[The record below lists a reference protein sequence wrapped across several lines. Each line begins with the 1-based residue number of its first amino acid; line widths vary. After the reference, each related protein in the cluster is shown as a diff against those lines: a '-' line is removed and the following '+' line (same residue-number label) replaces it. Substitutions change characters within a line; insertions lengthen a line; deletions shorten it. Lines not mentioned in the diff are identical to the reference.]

1 MFSLWNPRSPAAP
14 SSELVATVSSPASS
28 TSTSTLSTTNA
39 SLSDA
44 EAQAMEILKE
54 PTINASLFT
63 LANFTGAGSIAAAG
77 LDIAK
82 TVTDPG
88 SDGAASDPA
97 AILAPIQSLI
107 AAVSEAKEYHDVV
120 RRYQAAQIALIKLAV
135 KFALSCSYEEDGK
148 KIEVAPPYNAKMLQ
162 ELFESKGNLHIQLN
176 VPDANVNLHQRNLV
190 SKTSVTTFV
199 LSLAP
204 AATYAT
210 AQAARAMGHNLGVEG
225 RVTLAALSALP
236 PGKLFRAV
244 LDACRIEDKELMR
257 QYARVLQMYV
267 DAHQMHTLREEE
279 IAPFAAFLSDEDA
292 RKLRS
297 ARDAAV
303 QIALKDAED
312 PEAQETT
319 GLVAGAAKLKIRG

>member
-1 MFSLWNPRSPAAP
+1 MFSLWNPRSTAAP
-14 SSELVATVSSPASS
+14 GGELVATVPSPASS
-28 TSTSTLSTTNA
+28 SSTSTLSTVNTR
-39 SLSDA
+39 LSDA
-44 EAQAMEILKE
+44 EAQAMEVLKE

-88 SDGAASDPA
+88 NDSSASDPA

-120 RRYQAAQIALIKLAV
+120 RRYQAAQIALIGLAV
-135 KFALSCSYEEDGK
+135 KFALSCSYDEEGK
-148 KIEVAPPYNAKMLQ
+148 TIEVAPPYSAKMLQ
-162 ELFESKGNLHIQLN
+162 ELFKSKGNLNIKLN
-176 VPDANVNLHQRNLV
+176 VPDVSVDLHQRALV

-210 AQAARAMGHNLGVEG
+210 AQAALAMGHNLGVEG

-244 LDACRIEDKELMR
+244 LDACRIEDKELVR
-257 QYARVLQMYV
+257 QYARVLQIYV
-267 DAHQMHTLREEE
+267 DAHQMHRLGEDE
-279 IAPFAAFLSDEDA
+279 IGPFLAFLSDEDA

-303 QIALKDAED
+303 RIALKDTED

-319 GLVAGAAKLKIRG
+319 ALVAGAARLKISG